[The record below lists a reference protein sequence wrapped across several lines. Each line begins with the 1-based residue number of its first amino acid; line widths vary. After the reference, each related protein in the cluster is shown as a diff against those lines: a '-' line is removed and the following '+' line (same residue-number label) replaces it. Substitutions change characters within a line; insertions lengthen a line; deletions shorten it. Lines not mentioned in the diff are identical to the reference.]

1 MLRFLPVGWFG
12 AGKCGIWRFSAGPRR
27 LRGFVF
33 NEMHGMFCGVSCA
46 ISTTTAFVRI
56 CGTGKWSIAVE
67 KNSGAT
73 KHHPRCSLSH
83 LCMNK
88 LSVIIGSCQLL
99 LEEQD
104 RSKKAAAWVRRL
116 ELIQEAARD
125 LVNEVRTHECEL
137 EAKIAVLDG
146 AVLSA
151 GGRAVDSG
159 RERVGK

>member
-1 MLRFLPVGWFG
+1 
-12 AGKCGIWRFSAGPRR
+12 
-27 LRGFVF
+27 
-33 NEMHGMFCGVSCA
+33 
-46 ISTTTAFVRI
+46 
-56 CGTGKWSIAVE
+56 
-67 KNSGAT
+67 
-73 KHHPRCSLSH
+73 
-83 LCMNK
+83 MNK